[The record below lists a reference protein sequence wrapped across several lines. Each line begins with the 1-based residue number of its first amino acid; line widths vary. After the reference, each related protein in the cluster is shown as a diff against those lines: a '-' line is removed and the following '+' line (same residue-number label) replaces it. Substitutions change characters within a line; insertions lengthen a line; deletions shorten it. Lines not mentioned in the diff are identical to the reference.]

1 MEAARHDSPATLAL
15 WKGLVSQALRAGVPY
30 EAARDLASQALLR
43 ALEAFN
49 GARGEFG
56 PFCRTILA
64 NLVRNHWR
72 DRKPTE
78 PHDPE
83 SDLRAAPDSP
93 LDDVLTREVR
103 EQMRDLADRLLAV
116 LAPAEAAFFLA
127 LTEVAGEAEMVAVTA
142 AARRLGLVPA
152 KGWDLFR
159 RIQRKA
165 RRLEEPDRL
174 RSAMSDVMFHS
185 DDSMSHMPDLEAY
198 QDREVTLELPKLL
211 FPLSADWVPPSSPAL
226 LLLACCASAGFGDF
240 VDALAPTTRARLAEL
255 AG

>member
-1 MEAARHDSPATLAL
+1 MGLSRHDTSATLAL
-15 WKGLVSQALRAGVPY
+15 WKGLVGQALRVGVPY
-30 EAARDLASQALLR
+30 EEARDLASQAVLR
-43 ALEAFN
+43 ALEAFD

-83 SDLRAAPDSP
+83 SDPRAAPDDP
-93 LDDVLTREVR
+93 LDDILTREVR

-116 LAPAEAAFFLA
+116 LAPPEAAFFLA
-127 LTEVAGEAEMVAVTA
+127 LAEVAREAEEAGVTA
-142 AARRLGLVPA
+142 AARRLGLAPA

-165 RRLEEPDRL
+165 RHLEEPHALRMDWTETLSAPIMPHSLLQADVDR
-174 RSAMSDVMFHS
+174 VS
-185 DDSMSHMPDLEAY
+185 DDSVVL
-198 QDREVTLELPKLL
+198 REGLR
-211 FPLSADWVPPSSPAL
+211 SSGADGSSPWPPAL
-226 LLLACCASAGFGDF
+226 LLLAGCASAGFGDF
-240 VDALAPTTRARLAEL
+240 ADALAPADRARLAEL